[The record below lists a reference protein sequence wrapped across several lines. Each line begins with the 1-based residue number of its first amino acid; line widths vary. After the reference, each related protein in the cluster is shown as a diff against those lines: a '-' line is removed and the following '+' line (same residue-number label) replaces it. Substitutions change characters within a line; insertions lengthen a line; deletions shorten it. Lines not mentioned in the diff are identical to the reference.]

1 MHIAHTLTHSHTLTH
16 IAHTYTYMY
25 VPHTHIH
32 MCTHTHTHTQHPGSA
47 GELPSVSVGRL
58 PRLCRCLASIAYVNN
73 NINIA
78 LT

>member
-32 MCTHTHTHTQHPGSA
+32 MCTHTHTHTHTHSTQA
-47 GELPSVSVGRL
+47 LL
-58 PRLCRCLASIAYVNN
+58 VNSRQFLLDVYQDFVVVWP
-73 NINIA
+73 A
-78 LT
+78 LLM